1 MKLYS
6 FSNKEIAYIVE
17 GQDPLLVCVRCVQG

>member
-6 FSNKEIAYIVE
+6 LSNEEIAYIAE
-17 GQDPLLVCVRCVQG
+17 GQDPLLVCVRCVQ